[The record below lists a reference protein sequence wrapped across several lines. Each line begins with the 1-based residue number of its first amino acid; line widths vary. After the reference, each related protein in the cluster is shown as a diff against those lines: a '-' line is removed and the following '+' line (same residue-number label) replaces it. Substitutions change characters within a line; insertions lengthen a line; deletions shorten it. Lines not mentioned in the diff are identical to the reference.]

1 MNIKLRLTLLNFL
14 EFAVWGAYLTSM
26 GTYLAGVGLGSHIG
40 WFYSVQGIV
49 SIFMPALMGILAD
62 RWMEGQRVLSLCHT
76 LAGAFMIAASC
87 YGYQA
92 GPNPDF
98 GTLFSLYAALPPTWR
113 VKSEADAKRHFHLFM
128 KMLGANLQVED
139 ASAFGYADAIVET
152 KKAVYVF
159 EFKFNKSA
167 KAAIRQIREKGYA
180 DAYKA
185 DKRPVTL
192 IGINFSAKKRNIDE
206 PIIEPL

>member
-1 MNIKLRLTLLNFL
+1 MKSIATDNYDFKTLIEN
-14 EFAVWGAYLTSM
+14 
-26 GTYLAGVGLGSHIG
+26 
-40 WFYSVQGIV
+40 
-49 SIFMPALMGILAD
+49 
-62 RWMEGQRVLSLCHT
+62 
-76 LAGAFMIAASC
+76 
-87 YGYQA
+87 GYVYV
-92 GPNPDF
+92 DK
-98 GTLFSLYAALPPTWR
+98 T
-113 VKSEADAKRHFHLFM
+113 DAKRHFHLFM
-128 KMLGANLQVED
+128 KMLGANVQAEE

-152 KKAVYVF
+152 RKGVYVF

-206 PIIEPL
+206 PLIENLQGIGE